1 MKTIRTIRNPDHIG
15 VAVSACAAFLRA
27 PARPVLIGAAR
38 EASQAQARINEL
50 QHALE
55 LSQRDSIAARQQVA
69 LLMATNARLREIAI
83 ESEQEMTK
91 ARDFAYHDELTGLP
105 NRTLLVDRFNQALVR
120 ARRQGMHLALL
131 LLDLDGFKHVN
142 DSLGHAT
149 GDKLLQKVATRLLS
163 CIRGADTA
171 CRYGG
176 DEFVLLLPEI
186 QDQKQA
192 LRVAEKIRTRLARP
206 YSVEGHLIEAT
217 ASIGVAVYPV
227 DGTSQLDLIKKADV
241 AMYRAK
247 TLANAPE
254 NRASH
259 ERAG

>member
-1 MKTIRTIRNPDHIG
+1 MRNPHHIG
-15 VAVSACAAFLRA
+15 VAVNARAAFLHA
-27 PARPVLIGAAR
+27 PAHRIPNGTTL
-38 EASQAQARINEL
+38 QALEKAEGCIETL

-55 LSQRDSIAARQQVA
+55 SSQREAIGAQRQVA
-69 LLMATNARLREIAI
+69 LLMATNARLRQIAI
-83 ESEQEMTK
+83 QSEQEVMR

-105 NRTLLVDRFNQALVR
+105 NRMLLVDRFNQALVR
-120 ARRQGMHLALL
+120 AKRQEKRLALL

-149 GDKLLQKVATRLLS
+149 GDKLLQKVAERLLS
-163 CIRGADTA
+163 CIRGGDTA

-192 LRVAEKIRTRLARP
+192 LQVAEKIRMRLAKP
-206 YSVEGHLIEAT
+206 YMVDNHAIEAT

-227 DGTSQLDLIKKADV
+227 DGMSQPELIEKADV

-247 TLANAPE
+247 ALATARKVE
-254 NRASH
+254 SH
-259 ERAG
+259 LDGRG